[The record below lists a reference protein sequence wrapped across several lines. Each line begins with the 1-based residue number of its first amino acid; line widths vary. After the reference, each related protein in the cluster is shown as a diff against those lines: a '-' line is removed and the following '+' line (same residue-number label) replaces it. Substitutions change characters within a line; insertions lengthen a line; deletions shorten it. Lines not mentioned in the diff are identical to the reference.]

1 VSEEFIIA
9 VIDDDESFRIALV
22 TLLQSLRYEAQEFV
36 SAVEFINRGGER
48 SCDCIITDF
57 NMPEMSGLDL
67 IQLLN
72 ARGST
77 VPVIMVTGC
86 SEPALEAKAAA
97 GWGCLPADEAVRG
110 ACFDRLS
117 RRSPE
122 NLIVSGHRVPAASF
136 SFQKNR
142 IISIM
147 SRPQSS
153 RDARYPWYR
162 E

>member
-1 VSEEFIIA
+1 MSEEFIIA

-22 TLLQSLRYEAQEFV
+22 GLLCVLGYEAQEFV
-36 SAVEFINRGGER
+36 SAVEFINRGGDR

-77 VPVIMVTGC
+77 VPVIMITGC

-97 GWGCLPADEAVRG
+97 GGAVCLLTKPFVAEALIASLEG
-110 ACFDRLS
+110 AL
-117 RRSPE
+117 
-122 NLIVSGHRVPAASF
+122 
-136 SFQKNR
+136 R
-142 IISIM
+142 I
-147 SRPQSS
+147 
-153 RDARYPWYR
+153 
-162 E
+162 